1 MSSRTPRVSR
11 RSFLAAAG
19 GLTAGVLSDVA
30 VQAAVPTDWNH
41 EADVVV
47 VGSGAAGLAAAV
59 AASHQGAATLVL
71 EKAPAIGGTTAKSG
85 GAWWIADNHLMRRD
99 GIADP
104 RADAIAYMARCS
116 FPDRYNPEA
125 PHLGLGPHELSL
137 IETYYDQGSRVT
149 AELHRIKALIPTYFV
164 GYDEVKYLDYFAHF
178 PEDKAPRGRSLAPD
192 DGKGGRASGTE
203 MIRQLAGAAERAGT
217 KILTSHRAIDLIVN
231 AAGEVAGLVCEADGM
246 SVSIRARKGV
256 VFGSGGFTH
265 NRAAT
270 RTYLRGPIVGGC
282 AVPTNTGDFLSIAA
296 RLGADMGNMTHAW
309 WSETVLEQAAA
320 FASVPSNA
328 FVFPGDSSILVN
340 RFGRRV
346 VNEKTTYNERTQ
358 VHFNWD
364 PAAGEYPNLLLFLV
378 YDQRVADNPGVG
390 YNYPMPPKGTTA
402 PYVIEGATLE
412 NLAANI
418 DQRLIRLASSANLP
432 SISRLDRS
440 FVNQLK
446 GTIARFN
453 GFAETG
459 VDGDFG
465 RGTHL
470 IDRSLIAHPPNG
482 KPNPTMYPL
491 SQAGPFYS
499 IILAAGTLDTK
510 GGPRIDSNGQVIR
523 VDGQPIP
530 GLYGAGNCV
539 ASPAGQAYWGGG
551 GTLGPAVVFGYLA
564 GSHAAAS
571 RVKAV

>member
-1 MSSRTPRVSR
+1 
-11 RSFLAAAG
+11 
-19 GLTAGVLSDVA
+19 
-30 VQAAVPTDWNH
+30 
-41 EADVVV
+41 
-47 VGSGAAGLAAAV
+47 
-59 AASHQGAATLVL
+59 
-71 EKAPAIGGTTAKSG
+71 
-85 GAWWIADNHLMRRD
+85 
-99 GIADP
+99 
-104 RADAIAYMARCS
+104 
-116 FPDRYNPEA
+116 
-125 PHLGLGPHELSL
+125 
-137 IETYYDQGSRVT
+137 
-149 AELHRIKALIPTYFV
+149 
-164 GYDEVKYLDYFAHF
+164 
-178 PEDKAPRGRSLAPD
+178 
-192 DGKGGRASGTE
+192 
-203 MIRQLAGAAERAGT
+203 
-217 KILTSHRAIDLIVN
+217 
-231 AAGEVAGLVCEADGM
+231 
-246 SVSIRARKGV
+246 
-256 VFGSGGFTH
+256 
-265 NRAAT
+265 
-270 RTYLRGPIVGGC
+270 
-282 AVPTNTGDFLSIAA
+282 
-296 RLGADMGNMTHAW
+296 
-309 WSETVLEQAAA
+309 
-320 FASVPSNA
+320 
-328 FVFPGDSSILVN
+328 
-340 RFGRRV
+340 
-346 VNEKTTYNERTQ
+346 
-358 VHFNWD
+358 
-364 PAAGEYPNLLLFLV
+364 
-378 YDQRVADNPGVG
+378 
-390 YNYPMPPKGTTA
+390 MPPKGTTA
-402 PYVIEGATLE
+402 HYVIEGATLE

-523 VDGQPIP
+523 MDGQPIP